1 MFVSSVR
8 DERAERLRGDDWP
21 SMAYTVKTHSRP
33 PTAEP
38 RVVAGAT
45 DVHDDPPTRCFRLTP
60 DDPHGDAAGNAL
72 AADSPAADASPGAD
86 ASAADSAAAPAAE
99 ARLIA
104 GRYQVERRLGG
115 GGMAEVF
122 LAKDTTLG
130 RLVAVKVLR
139 ERFADDEEFVAR
151 FHREARAAAALN
163 HPNVVAI
170 HDRGG
175 SAGSSYIV
183 MEYVSG
189 ETVKDLVQ
197 RSGRLTPAAAR
208 DIELGLLAALRAA
221 HDGGVIHRD
230 VTAQNVLLAGDGRV
244 KVADFGIAH
253 FGASELTSTGIVMGT
268 SRYLSPEQARG
279 EPTDER
285 SDLYS
290 AGVVLFEMLTGRL
303 PFEGDNDLAIALQ
316 HANDPAP
323 SPTTFVPDLPP
334 GLDAIV
340 ARALRKDPAARFQT
354 AAEFFAA
361 LAALDLSAG
370 GGGAAAPAG
379 GATAA
384 TVVVSGAVVADPVP
398 GPSTAATRVASSPAA
413 VAGRAAA
420 SPAAVAAAGPAGAM
434 PAAAADMTAATRV
447 GPAGPAPARVATV
460 ARRRRRLWAALAVLV
475 VLAAAVA
482 GVFVYRAYAGRSVTV
497 PSVLGKTQS
506 HAASMLDHAGFTV
519 RTSGGY
525 SDTVAPGAVMAQH
538 PAAGV
543 SLKKGTLVRLVV
555 SRGLLHPAVV
565 SVAGETPG
573 AAAAALRAQSFVP
586 VRLSQHSSSVRRGLV
601 IHQSP
606 AAGTPLLRGGTVRYW
621 VSSGPP
627 KVQVPD
633 VVGASEGSAT
643 NTLKAAGFSVVVN
656 TTLGLGDFPDN
667 VTKQKPAAGSLVPKG
682 SQVTIWVAIL

>member
-1 MFVSSVR
+1 M
-8 DERAERLRGDDWP
+8 P
-21 SMAYTVKTHSRP
+21 YTTKTHSRSS
-33 PTAEP
+33 AAGL
-38 RVVAGAT
+38 RAAAGAT
-45 DVHDDPPTRCFRLTP
+45 DIHDDPPTRCSRLTP

-72 AADSPAADASPGAD
+72 AADSPAPAADAPPGAD
-86 ASAADSAAAPAAE
+86 VSAAASTAPPAAE

-197 RSGRLTPAAAR
+197 RNGRLTPTAAR

-221 HDGGVIHRD
+221 HDGGVVHRD
-230 VTAQNVLLAGDGRV
+230 VTAQNVLLAQDGRV

-253 FGASELTSTGIVMGT
+253 FGASQLTSTGIVMGT

-323 SPTTFVPDLPP
+323 SAATFVPDLPP
-334 GLDAIV
+334 ALDAIV
-340 ARALRKDPAARFQT
+340 GKALRKDPAERFQS

-361 LAALDLSAG
+361 LAALDLGAVTSGTIAIPA
-370 GGGAAAPAG
+370 GAAARSG
-379 GATAA
+379 VGAA
-384 TVVVSGAVVADPVP
+384 
-398 GPSTAATRVASSPAA
+398 TAATRVA
-413 VAGRAAA
+413 A
-420 SPAAVAAAGPAGAM
+420 SPVAMAVPASAAPAS
-434 PAAAADMTAATRV
+434 ADLTAATRV
-447 GPAGPAPARVATV
+447 VPAAGRAATV
-460 ARRRRRLWAALAVLV
+460 SHRRRRLWAALAVLI
-475 VLAAAVA
+475 VLVAAVA
-482 GVFVYRAYAGRSVTV
+482 GVLVYRAYAARTVTV
-497 PSVLGKTQS
+497 PSVVGKPES
-506 HAASMLDHAGFTV
+506 RAASDLRDKGFTV
-519 RTSGGY
+519 RSTGGY
-525 SDTVAPGAVMAQH
+525 SDTVAPSAVMSQH
-538 PAAGV
+538 PAAGL
-543 SLKKGTLVRLVV
+543 SIKKGMQVRLVV
-555 SRGLLHPAVV
+555 SRGLLHPAIVNVV
-565 SVAGETPG
+565 GATSS

-606 AAGTPLLRGGTVRYW
+606 AAGTPLLRGGIVRYW

-627 KVQVPD
+627 KVEVPD

-643 NTLKAAGFSVVVN
+643 NTLKAAGFAVVVN

-667 VTKQKPAAGSLVPKG
+667 VTKQKPVAGSLALKG

>member
-8 DERAERLRGDDWP
+8 DERAERFREDDRP
-21 SMAYTVKTHSRP
+21 SMAYTTNNHSRSP
-33 PTAEP
+33 AAEP
-38 RVVAGAT
+38 RAVAGAT
-45 DVHDDPPTRCFRLTP
+45 DVHDDPPARCPRLTP
-60 DDPHGDAAGNAL
+60 DDPHGEVAGDAL
-72 AADSPAADASPGAD
+72 AAGAPAAAADASPGPD
-86 ASAADSAAAPAAE
+86 APSASAAPAAE

-104 GRYQVERRLGG
+104 GRYRVERRLGG

-122 LAKDTTLG
+122 LAEDTTLG

-139 ERFADDEEFVAR
+139 ERFADDEQFVAR

-183 MEYVSG
+183 MEYVPG
-189 ETVKDLVQ
+189 ETLKDRVQ

-230 VTAQNVLLAGDGRV
+230 VTAQNVLLAQDGRV

-253 FGASELTSTGIVMGT
+253 FGSSELTSTGIVMGT

-303 PFEGDNDLAIALQ
+303 PFEGDNDLAIAVQ

-323 SPTTFVPDLPP
+323 SPATFVPDLPP
-334 GLDAIV
+334 ALDAIV
-340 ARALRKDPAARFQT
+340 ARALRKDPAERFQT

-361 LAALDLSAG
+361 LAALDLGAG

-379 GATAA
+379 AATSA
-384 TVVVSGAVVADPVP
+384 TVVVPGAVAA
-398 GPSTAATRVASSPAA
+398 GAGIGAATAATRV
-413 VAGRAAA
+413 AA
-420 SPAAVAAAGPAGAM
+420 SPAAVAVPNAAS
-434 PAAAADMTAATRV
+434 PAAASDLTAATRV
-447 GPAGPAPARVATV
+447 GPAAARGVTV
-460 ARRRRRLWAALAVLV
+460 SRRRRRLWVALAVLV
-475 VLAAAVA
+475 VLAAALA
-482 GVFVYRAYAGRSVTV
+482 GVLTYRAQAGRSVTV
-497 PSVLGKTQS
+497 PSVRGLTVGRATSELRQK
-506 HAASMLDHAGFTV
+506 GFAV
-519 RTSGGY
+519 RSTGGY
-525 SDTVAPGAVMAQH
+525 SDAVAPGAVMAQH

-543 SLKKGTLVRLVV
+543 SAKKGLQVHLIV

-565 SVAGETPG
+565 SVAGATPG
-573 AAAAALRAQSFVP
+573 AASAALQAQGFVA
-586 VRLSQHSSSVRRGLV
+586 VRLAQHSSTVRRGLV

-606 AAGTPLLRGGTVRYW
+606 AAGTSLLRGSTVRYW
-621 VSSGPP
+621 VSKGPA

-643 NTLKAAGFSVVVN
+643 NTLKAAGFSVAVD
-656 TTLGLGDFPDN
+656 TTLGFGDFPGN
-667 VTKQKPAAGSLVPKG
+667 VTKQKPAAGSLVAKG
-682 SQVTIWVAIL
+682 SRVTIWVAIL

>member
-1 MFVSSVR
+1 
-8 DERAERLRGDDWP
+8 
-21 SMAYTVKTHSRP
+21 
-33 PTAEP
+33 
-38 RVVAGAT
+38 
-45 DVHDDPPTRCFRLTP
+45 LTP

-72 AADSPAADASPGAD
+72 AAGAPAADDASPGAD
-86 ASAADSAAAPAAE
+86 ASVAASAAPPAAE

-104 GRYQVERRLGG
+104 GRYRVERRLGG

-175 SAGSSYIV
+175 AAGSSYIV

-197 RSGRLTPAAAR
+197 RNGRLTPTAAR

-230 VTAQNVLLAGDGRV
+230 VTAQNVLFAQDGRV

-253 FGASELTSTGIVMGT
+253 FGASQLTSTGIVMGT

-323 SPTTFVPDLPP
+323 SAVTFVPDLPP
-334 GLDAIV
+334 ALDAIV
-340 ARALRKDPAARFQT
+340 GQALRKDPAERFQT

-361 LAALDLSAG
+361 LAALDLSAAAFAMIAVP
-370 GGGAAAPAG
+370 GAATAG
-379 GATAA
+379 PGAGAA
-384 TVVVSGAVVADPVP
+384 
-398 GPSTAATRVASSPAA
+398 TAATRVA
-413 VAGRAAA
+413 A
-420 SPAAVAAAGPAGAM
+420 SPVAMAVPVSAALAS
-434 PAAAADMTAATRV
+434 ADLTAATRV
-447 GPAGPAPARVATV
+447 VPAAGRAASGAPRH
-460 ARRRRRLWAALAVLV
+460 RRRRLWAALAVII
-475 VLAAAVA
+475 VLAAVVA
-482 GVFVYRAYAGRSVTV
+482 GVLAYRAYAARSVIV
-497 PSVLGKTQS
+497 PSVLGKTES
-506 HAASMLDHAGFTV
+506 HAVSMLDHEGFTV
-519 RTSGGY
+519 RTTGGY

-543 SLKKGTLVRLVV
+543 PLKKGTQVRLVV
-555 SRGLLHPAVV
+555 SRGLLHPAIV
-565 SVAGETPG
+565 SVVGATSS

-586 VRLSQHSSSVRRGLV
+586 VKLSQHSSTVRRGLV

-606 AAGTPLLRGGTVRYW
+606 AAGTSLLRGGTVRYW
-621 VSSGPP
+621 VSSGPL
-627 KVQVPD
+627 KVQIPD

-643 NTLKAAGFSVVVN
+643 NTLKAAGFAVVVN
-656 TTLGLGDFPDN
+656 STLGLGTFPDN
-667 VTKQKPAAGSLVPKG
+667 VTKQKPAAGSLALKG